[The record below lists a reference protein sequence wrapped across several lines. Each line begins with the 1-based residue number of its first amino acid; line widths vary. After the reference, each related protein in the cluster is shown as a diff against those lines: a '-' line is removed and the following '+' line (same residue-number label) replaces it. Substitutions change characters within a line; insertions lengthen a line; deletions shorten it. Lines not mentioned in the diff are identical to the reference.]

1 MKFTVACIFLGV
13 SALLALANAGCSDKN
28 KYCRDWANGGYC
40 SQSNVVEMCPMSC
53 KKPGCTGGGGGGGGS
68 GQCGFKPNVRIV
80 GGTEA
85 PKGAWPWQV
94 MLKRR
99 NGGQF
104 CGGTLIHPQWVVTA
118 AHCVPGTRPSQIN
131 IRLGAH
137 YRTRSTG
144 TEQDISVSKIIS
156 HKDFNSPIRY
166 SHDIALLKL
175 SRPARLNKAVG
186 LACMPGSSGYVSVGK
201 RCWVTGWGRL
211 QSGGS
216 SPSVLM
222 QVSVPVVSQYTCD
235 NSYKKRVHDSM
246 ICSGYAQ
253 GGKDACQGDSGGP
266 MVCES
271 GGRFY
276 LEGVVSW
283 GEGCADPNKYGVYAR
298 VRYLRRWIDTQMRM
312 N

>member
-1 MKFTVACIFLGV
+1 MKFTVVCIFLGV
-13 SALLALANAGCSDKN
+13 SALLAFANADCSDKN
-28 KYCRDWANGGYC
+28 SYCRDWANGGYC
-40 SQSNVVEMCPMSC
+40 SQSNVVEMCPTSC

-85 PKGAWPWQV
+85 PRGAWPWQV
-94 MLKRR
+94 MIRAY
-99 NGGQF
+99 GSHF
-104 CGGTLIHPQWVVTA
+104 CGGTLIHPQWVLTA
-118 AHCVPGTRPSQIN
+118 AHCVHKDKPSGIDV
-131 IRLGAH
+131 RLGAH
-137 YRTRSTG
+137 YRKGNMG
-144 TEQDISVSKIIS
+144 TEQDIAVTKIINHQS
-156 HKDFNSPIRY
+156 FHSPIRY
-166 SHDIALLKL
+166 AYDIALLKL

-186 LACMPGSSGYVSVGK
+186 LACLPRASGRIPAGT

-211 QSGGS
+211 SSGGA
-216 SPSVLM
+216 SPRVLM
-222 QVSVPVVSQYTCD
+222 QVSVPIVSQSKCM
-235 NSYKKRVHDSM
+235 NSYYKRIHDSM
-246 ICSGYAQ
+246 ICSGYDR

-283 GEGCADPNKYGVYAR
+283 GDGCADPGKYGVYSS
-298 VRYLRRWIDTQMRM
+298 VRYLRQWVDSKMRY